1 MPYSPGNKII
11 KHIILDIRYQPNKFK
26 CLSFTN
32 PYLES
37 LPMKKHILL
46 LALFFLPYCLF
57 AQGTYPN
64 KTVTIVVTYAPGGL
78 GDMLAR
84 QIAEQLTT
92 RTKQSFIVE
101 NKPGATGALGSRYV
115 TKSKPD
121 GYTLLLGQTGE
132 MVINTFV
139 AKDLGYDPSKDLK
152 PIAIIGEV
160 PLTLVVPANS
170 PYTNLSELIKGAK
183 ANPGKMTYAS
193 SGTAT
198 PGHLAA
204 AALSQAAGID
214 MAHAPYKGAGPAM
227 TDVLGGHVDMFFPST
242 PSILQFV
249 ESKKI
254 RALAVSST
262 KRTTA
267 LPDIKTVAEE
277 GIKDFSFTLWGGV
290 YAPTGTSE
298 EILNYL
304 NTNINIILEDPSFKK
319 NLENVGILVRRNS
332 RIEFGDF
339 MKSEFTKYAKIVKA
353 IDLKVE

>member
-1 MPYSPGNKII
+1 MVKNV
-11 KHIILDIRYQPNKFK
+11 
-26 CLSFTN
+26 
-32 PYLES
+32 
-37 LPMKKHILL
+37 L
-46 LALFFLPYCLF
+46 LAIIFLLPYCLF
-57 AQGTYPN
+57 AQGNYPN
-64 KTVTIVVTYAPGGL
+64 KTVTIVVAYAPGGL
-78 GDMLAR
+78 GDLLAR
-84 QIAEQLTT
+84 QIAEQLTI
-92 RTKQSFIVE
+92 RTKQNFIVE
-101 NKPGATGALGSRYV
+101 NKPGATGALGSRHV

-170 PYTNLSELIKGAK
+170 PFNNLSDLIKGAK

-204 AALSQAAGID
+204 AALNQAVGID

-227 TDVLGGHVDMFFPST
+227 TDILGGHVDMFFPST

-262 KRTTA
+262 KRTSA
-267 LPDIKTVAEE
+267 LPEVRTVAEE
-277 GIKDFSFTLWGGV
+277 GIKDFSFTLWGGL
-290 YAPTGTSE
+290 YAPTGTPE
-298 EILNYL
+298 DILNYL
-304 NTNINIILEDPSFKK
+304 NTNINIILEDPSFRK
-319 NLENVGILVRRNS
+319 NFEKDGILIRRNS
-332 RIEFGDF
+332 QMEFSDF
-339 MKSEFTKYAKIVKA
+339 MKSEFVKYAKIVKA
-353 IDLKVE
+353 IDLKIE